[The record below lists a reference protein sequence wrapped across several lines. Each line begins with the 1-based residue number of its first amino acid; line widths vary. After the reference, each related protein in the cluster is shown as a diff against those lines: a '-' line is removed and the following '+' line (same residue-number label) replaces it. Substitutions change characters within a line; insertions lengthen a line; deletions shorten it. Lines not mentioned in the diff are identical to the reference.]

1 VNSFPGVSSDQDF
14 AGATQTMVA
23 ASSFHPGGVN
33 TLFMDGSVHFIKSS
47 VSYVPWYALATPAGG
62 EVISSDSY

>member
-1 VNSFPGVSSDQDF
+1 
-14 AGATQTMVA
+14 MVA

-47 VSYVPWYALATPAGG
+47 VAFASWYALATPAGG
-62 EVISSDSY
+62 EVVGSDSY